1 MDFPELDPT
10 PITKLDPRPVLQSGK
25 GIDGYVQEPRN
36 LLYYRIEPIVDSS
49 NQLKGAFVLARHG
62 YGTFATI
69 EQRRNRILMTT
80 SLLIVLL
87 SLLVLILVR
96 RSVTQPINQLI
107 RRIKEISQGQRE
119 QGLEIK
125 GRDEVASLAREFN
138 LMCQKLQESHARL
151 VDEQQEKLKLEH
163 ELRHSERLASVGR
176 LAAGLA
182 HEIGTPLAIIGGRSE
197 YLLRRSRSSEE
208 LKDNLGVIRSQSDR
222 IAAIVRQLLEFSRR
236 REPVFQP
243 VELLALLD
251 NVKYLLAHQLREKDI
266 QVEMNGFSNLPEIDA
281 DPDLL
286 QQVFINL
293 FSNSLHALGP
303 GGIVKIGAEITDRG
317 LTQASPVANR
327 WLRISFEDNGLGIDP
342 EHIGRVFDPFFTT
355 KDVGEG
361 TGLGLSVSYGIIQ
374 EHRGDIH
381 VESEPGRFTRFIIYL
396 PTEQPKQSLTA
407 KSPMI
412 PGFKQETTN
421 PARILVVDDDREMC
435 QFLADVLGEEGYR
448 VEMVHDGPS
457 AVQRYRAECFDL
469 TITDLMMP
477 RMRGTELV
485 KQLKEIDAH
494 ALVLLIT
501 AFGSIESAVEA
512 MHAGAFHYV
521 TKPFRT
527 DEILLQVKR
536 ALEQHNL
543 QSEVERLRQQVHS
556 HYGFENIIGQS
567 ARMREIFELIA
578 HVSDLAVNVLIVGES
593 GTGKEMIARAI
604 HQNSARAAEI
614 FHSDQLRSHSGDAF
628 GERAL
633 RLCPRRLYRRPER
646 SARSVSGGWRRLI
659 VSRRNQRNSPRS
671 TGQTA
676 ARYRRQRSETIGNKS
691 GREGG
696 CPVGFSV

>member
-1 MDFPELDPT
+1 MNLGTKLILSLVAVIVLVMAVHGYLSIQQDQENIERELTVGMRGFARILQAGLRQTIANKYDLKETHRFIDTAAPRGNIHGVIVYSLSGEPVAHSASIRYGTDFPELDPT
-10 PITKLDPRPVLQSGK
+10 PITKLNPRPVLETGK
-25 GIDGYVQEPRN
+25 GIDGYVREQKA

-80 SLLIVLL
+80 SLLIILL

-96 RSVTQPINQLI
+96 RSVTQPINRLI
-107 RRIKEISQGQRE
+107 RRIKEISQGQRD
-119 QGLEIK
+119 QGLEIR

-236 REPVFQP
+236 REPVFQS
-243 VELLALLD
+243 VELSALLD
-251 NVKYLLAHQLREKDI
+251 NVKYLLAHQLREKGI
-266 QVEMNGFSNLPEIDA
+266 QVTMNGLNNLPGIDA

-293 FSNSLHALGP
+293 FANSLQALGP
-303 GGIVKIGAEITDRG
+303 GGVVKIGAEITDRG

-396 PTEQPKQSLTA
+396 PTEQPKQSHDSEIANDSRIQTGNHQ
-407 KSPMI
+407 
-412 PGFKQETTN
+412 PGQ
-421 PARILVVDDDREMC
+421 D
-435 QFLADVLGEEGYR
+435 
-448 VEMVHDGPS
+448 
-457 AVQRYRAECFDL
+457 
-469 TITDLMMP
+469 
-477 RMRGTELV
+477 
-485 KQLKEIDAH
+485 
-494 ALVLLIT
+494 
-501 AFGSIESAVEA
+501 
-512 MHAGAFHYV
+512 
-521 TKPFRT
+521 
-527 DEILLQVKR
+527 
-536 ALEQHNL
+536 
-543 QSEVERLRQQVHS
+543 
-556 HYGFENIIGQS
+556 
-567 ARMREIFELIA
+567 
-578 HVSDLAVNVLIVGES
+578 
-593 GTGKEMIARAI
+593 
-604 HQNSARAAEI
+604 
-614 FHSDQLRSHSGDAF
+614 
-628 GERAL
+628 
-633 RLCPRRLYRRPER
+633 
-646 SARSVSGGWRRLI
+646 
-659 VSRRNQRNSPRS
+659 SRR
-671 TGQTA
+671 
-676 ARYRRQRSETIGNKS
+676 
-691 GREGG
+691 
-696 CPVGFSV
+696 